1 MGPVS
6 LEDIFL
12 DVVGRSIDE
21 DTETGEPEEES
32 SEAMT

>member
-12 DVVGRSIDE
+12 DVVGKSIEEDE
-21 DTETGEPEEES
+21 TS
-32 SEAMT
+32 SEKEETATKAAA

>member
-12 DVVGRSIDE
+12 DVVGRSIEDE
-21 DTETGEPEEES
+21 GPPKELES
-32 SEAMT
+32 